1 MIYRVFGFLVCLLLM
16 GFNHQYIFQKI
27 SMEMET
33 RSAAD
38 GKATRMKAS
47 LYYTSEGKM
56 LTYFSEPYELVIV
69 NNKKGE
75 LIVYNPA
82 ENTVLQQQNYMLG
95 TETNQLYFFLENKRN
110 DLGLLAMDYTIRNTR
125 MEDGL
130 KITEWSPPINLVKEI
145 SKVELVHEK
154 GNPIFMAY
162 HAANGAVLKKM
173 FFYTYTKVSDYI
185 SLPAVVTQI
194 DFKSPKDSIVTKTTY
209 SQFKLNQQVAD
220 EQLNFV
226 VPSNAKVLTPAK

>member
-1 MIYRVFGFLVCLLLM
+1 MSFD
-16 GFNHQYIFQKI
+16 HQYIFQKI
-27 SMEMET
+27 SVDMET
-33 RSAAD
+33 RSTSG
-38 GKATRMKAS
+38 GKATRIRAS

-56 LTYFSEPYELVIV
+56 VTYFREPYELVIV

-75 LIVYNPA
+75 LLVYNPA

-95 TETNQLYFFLENKRN
+95 TETNQLFFFLENKRN

-125 MEDGL
+125 MEGGL
-130 KITEWSPPINLVKEI
+130 KITEWNPPMNLVREI

-173 FFYTYTKVSDYI
+173 YFYNYNKISEYV

-194 DFKSPKDSIVTKTTY
+194 DFKTPQDSIITKTAY
-209 SQFKLNQQVAD
+209 SQFKLNQQVED
-220 EQLNFV
+220 ERLNFI
-226 VPSNAKVLTPAK
+226 VPSNAKVLNPSKWSAC